1 MISVV
6 SNSELKDETPK
17 VTVRRLKKRES
28 NRNAQHAARE
38 RTKSRIAHL
47 EELVA
52 HLSNNNT
59 NAEVPYLMK
68 CLLQTSHERDKL
80 FGVLA
85 SLSTM
90 IRHHTDGLTAS
101 QEDESPRA
109 VVAAMQVIRDRSQQN
124 VSVKP
129 FHQQKQTQEQAQVH
143 NHVRGYREPYVSSDP
158 HMQQDPSGP
167 PPLTYG
173 WGFEISDL
181 HQQHQHPPNTTPVPR
196 NSSRDFDQLPRRN
209 PIAIASSD
217 LEFSSKT
224 NILGEHYTVPSPTG
238 HLPCKCLTIIEPP
251 PGHPRSSSN
260 REANSALGKS
270 FQLLDAEDV
279 EADDRSSQDMPVRA
293 IVEGWN
299 SIERAVRR
307 RGALGPLEMMHL
319 LICYH
324 SDPSPERLAT
334 LPRWYHK
341 RPSQQ
346 AIPHPYAVN
355 FLVWNPP
362 GPVSASVLSSHST
375 ATSGFDGCF
384 MQNAAT
390 GRFELAPLFEE
401 RIRDIKAWTMNADI
415 LNQYPELADDIP
427 LFTGLPATPSTPQN
441 AFGQQQARWTTMPRP
456 IKGDA
461 DEPAELVPQQQQQR
475 KQAEDELAK
484 GSALIVT
491 TQAPAF
497 ADEEVR
503 FQCPNVYMT
512 MAGQPTH
519 TYGQSGFIEPIP
531 LAPTVPGPGGQHV
544 YVGGLCFDM
553 YC

>member
-124 VSVKP
+124 ELFRS
-129 FHQQKQTQEQAQVH
+129 
-143 NHVRGYREPYVSSDP
+143 N
-158 HMQQDPSGP
+158 
-167 PPLTYG
+167 LT
-173 WGFEISDL
+173 
-181 HQQHQHPPNTTPVPR
+181 
-196 NSSRDFDQLPRRN
+196 
-209 PIAIASSD
+209 
-217 LEFSSKT
+217 
-224 NILGEHYTVPSPTG
+224 
-238 HLPCKCLTIIEPP
+238 
-251 PGHPRSSSN
+251 
-260 REANSALGKS
+260 
-270 FQLLDAEDV
+270 
-279 EADDRSSQDMPVRA
+279 
-293 IVEGWN
+293 
-299 SIERAVRR
+299 
-307 RGALGPLEMMHL
+307 
-319 LICYH
+319 
-324 SDPSPERLAT
+324 
-334 LPRWYHK
+334 
-341 RPSQQ
+341 
-346 AIPHPYAVN
+346 
-355 FLVWNPP
+355 LVWQ
-362 GPVSASVLSSHST
+362 
-375 ATSGFDGCF
+375 SGFDGCF